1 MRIVNLINK
10 LNENNNDLESFA
22 NNVIDELYETIAKQ
36 SNFILVHPTTL
47 KELNAKHFKSHTYI
61 IPYELC
67 GKCECILIKENF
79 LKKELYKYYLQF
91 KERCLKGE
99 RD

>member
-1 MRIVNLINK
+1 MIFRDK
-10 LNENNNDLESFA
+10 LYNFA
-22 NNVIDELYETIAKQ
+22 NNVMDEIYETIAEQ
-36 SNFILVHPTTL
+36 SNFILVHPDTL

-61 IPYELC
+61 IPNELC
-67 GKCECILIKENF
+67 KKDECILIKEKF

-99 RD
+99 GD